1 MNWVVW
7 FRACGFGYVSL
18 YVCFMCIFER
28 IALGIYLCA
37 YALSICLW
45 AYGFGRMNVAYGF
58 GRMDFGLCS
67 WPRRI

>member
-7 FRACGFGYVSL
+7 FWACGFGHVSL
-18 YVCFMCIFER
+18 CVCFVRIFGR

-37 YALSICLW
+37 YALGICLW